1 MLGMLETLERIE
13 RKVDYRSSE
22 KKYRAT
28 ASQPKTDDSQPK
40 TDEEIATEKAAERE
54 DKLQRQVI
62 FTDEQHSAAEVN
74 DGLLLSK
81 VQEILGEND
90 FSLCNSLLS
99 IKSVQRVDAH
109 FDLNRILHIT
119 LWQKNM
125 QTLRRKEWI
134 CF

>member
-28 ASQPKTDDSQPK
+28 ASQPK